1 MTRAFRIS
9 FNTDVSKFTI
19 EIQGFAGLYWK
30 PAKVTEFRGE
40 KDEFR
45 ASQNFDTYQLARDYV
60 KRIGLDQIYE
70 DFTVAKPYGSPGSV
84 SGISGMR
91 PVGPA
96 NVFTTHDYSKP
107 IPPQSERLGP
117 AMWTVPYAPQGIGVK
132 EHAA

>member
-19 EIQGFAGLYWK
+19 EIQGFAGMYWK
-30 PAKVTEFRGE
+30 QAKVTEFRGE

-70 DFTVAKPYGSPGSV
+70 DFTIAKPWSAKPGQQ
-84 SGISGMR
+84 GFEPLR
-91 PVGPA
+91 PLNKTGE
-96 NVFTTHDYSKP
+96 H
-107 IPPQSERLGP
+107 LGQTI
-117 AMWTVPYAPQGIGVK
+117 WTVPYAPQGIGPK
-132 EHAA
+132 TKAA

>member
-70 DFTVAKPYGSPGSV
+70 DFTVAKPYGSPEAPNVVVNNVGY
-84 SGISGMR
+84 GK
-91 PVGPA
+91 PV
-96 NVFTTHDYSKP
+96 
-107 IPPQSERLGP
+107 PPQGERLGP
-117 AMWTVPYAPQGIGVK
+117 TMWTVPYAPQGIGVK

>member
-19 EIQGFAGLYWK
+19 EIQCFAGLYWK

-70 DFTVAKPYGSPGSV
+70 DFTVAKPWAGEVKHDPYPQLSKYQVPVWSV
-84 SGISGMR
+84 
-91 PVGPA
+91 PA
-96 NVFTTHDYSKP
+96 ATDK
-107 IPPQSERLGP
+107 
-117 AMWTVPYAPQGIGVK
+117 
-132 EHAA
+132 AA

>member
-70 DFTVAKPYGSPGSV
+70 DFTVERPYGSPEAPNV
-84 SGISGMR
+84 VVNN
-91 PVGPA
+91 VG
-96 NVFTTHDYSKP
+96 YGKP
-107 IPPQSERLGP
+107 IPPQSEHLGP
-117 AMWTVPYAPQGIGVK
+117 TMWTVPYVPQGIGPK
-132 EHAA
+132 TKAA

>member
-1 MTRAFRIS
+1 MTRAFRIT

-45 ASQNFDTYQLARDYV
+45 ASQNFDTYQLAKDYV

-70 DFTVAKPYGSPGSV
+70 DFTVAKPYGAITAYQGVTAIPRTP
-84 SGISGMR
+84 I
-91 PVGPA
+91 
-96 NVFTTHDYSKP
+96 NVFTAHDYSKP
-107 IPPQSERLGP
+107 IPPLKDPMVVHNGP
-117 AMWTVPYAPQGIGVK
+117 VFWTQTTK
-132 EHAA
+132 DQAA